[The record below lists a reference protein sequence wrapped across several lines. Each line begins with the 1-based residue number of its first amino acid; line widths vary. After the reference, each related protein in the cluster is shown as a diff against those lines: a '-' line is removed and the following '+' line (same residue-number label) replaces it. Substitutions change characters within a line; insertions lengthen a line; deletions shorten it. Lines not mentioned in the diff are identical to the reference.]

1 MAQPPDDRRPPTDDE
16 PTEPAA
22 DAPTIAWTP
31 PEPPPIDVGAAA
43 SEPEPP
49 AGPELPAEAAEVGE
63 PADAGEPAEPG
74 HPAGPVAPPTQ
85 PDPPAEPASPLISW
99 APSGGTAGTTQPG
112 APLVGWQAPDDAQRP
127 SPVAGFAI
135 AGVGARLVAYLID
148 GLLLA
153 IANSAILAVVAPGA
167 VIFDPTVPIEQLP
180 APAFTVETVLAGII
194 GIGLDFI
201 YLVGLWTSRGRA
213 TLGQR
218 VLKLQVVDAASG
230 ATLDLSQAV
239 VRWVLLGGA
248 VAILGLAPVA
258 VELTGLVGLL
268 WLIVLLVSTS
278 SHPLKQGV
286 HDRAAN
292 SIVVQPLGASS
303 NTAAIGCVV
312 LIVLFAILPIIAL
325 VAYGGQ
331 IEQILS
337 EVGQSI

>member
-16 PTEPAA
+16 PIEPAA

-31 PEPPPIDVGAAA
+31 PEPPPIDVGDAP
-43 SEPEPP
+43 SEPEPS
-49 AGPELPAEAAEVGE
+49 AEPE
-63 PADAGEPAEPG
+63 PAAEPAEPAEPE
-74 HPAGPVAPPTQ
+74 PAAEPLAPPTQ
-85 PDPPAEPASPLISW
+85 PEPPAEPASPLISW
-99 APSGGTAGTTQPG
+99 APSGGAAGTPLPG
-112 APLVGWQAPDDAQRP
+112 APLVGWQVPDDAQRP
-127 SPVAGFAI
+127 SPIAGFAI

-153 IANSAILAVVAPGA
+153 IANSAILAVVAPSVA
-167 VIFDPTVPIEQLP
+167 IFDPTTPIDQLS
-180 APAFTVETVLAGII
+180 APVFTLETVLAGII

-218 VLKLQVVDAASG
+218 ILKLQVLDAASG
-230 ATLDLSQAV
+230 TGLDLSQAV

-248 VAILGLAPVA
+248 VAIFGLAPVA
-258 VELTGLVGLL
+258 VELTGLIGLL
-268 WLIVLLVSTS
+268 WLIVLLVTTS

-303 NTAAIGCVV
+303 NTAVIGCLV